1 VLQRSDP
8 ADQYL
13 QFLTDLEQ
21 RLRPLGAQERETL
34 LKLKADELK
43 AKGEPFDGE
52 FYIWDYRYYDRLYLE
67 KTLSLDDALVKE
79 YFPVSV
85 VVPAILEIY
94 QNLLGVRFHEVKD
107 AQIWHPDAQMFAVW
121 AADAKD
127 ESDFVGYCYLDL
139 FPRGAS
145 LFVYAFLPPSVC

>member
-1 VLQRSDP
+1 
-8 ADQYL
+8 
-13 QFLTDLEQ
+13 
-21 RLRPLGAQERETL
+21 LGSQERETL
-34 LKLKADELK
+34 LQLKAEELK

-67 KTLSLDDALVKE
+67 KTLSLDDALIKE

-94 QNLLGVRFHEVKD
+94 QNLLGVRFHKIND
-107 AQIWHPDAQMFAVW
+107 TQAWHPDAQVFAVW

-139 FPRGAS
+139 FPRGTLS
-145 LFVYAFLPPSVC
+145 LLSRPSYY